1 MAGIPDP
8 KPAFRYCVEI
18 DGIIEA
24 AFVECAGLNIEREV
38 FAYQEGGVNDFVHQL
53 PGRTRYTNI
62 TLKRGMT
69 ASSLMWEWYAKG
81 LFDAKVDRRN
91 ISILLFGTDGEL
103 IFRWNVI
110 EAFPVKCAGPA
121 LNAQQSAPAIESFE
135 LAHHGIRL
143 VKA

>member
-8 KPAFRYCVEI
+8 KPGFRYCVEI
-18 DGIIEA
+18 EGVIEA
-24 AFVECAGLNIEREV
+24 AFVECGGLNMEREV
-38 FAYQEGGVNDFVHQL
+38 FTYQEGGVNDFVHQL

-69 ASSLMWEWYAKG
+69 DSTQLWDWYQKG
-81 LFDAKVDRRN
+81 LFDARVDRRN
-91 ISILLFGTDGEL
+91 ISILLFDNDGKL
-103 IFRWNVI
+103 IFRWNVA
-110 EAFPVKCAGPA
+110 EAFPVKCAGPSFD
-121 LNAQQSAPAIESFE
+121 AQRSGPAIESFE